1 MGGILG
7 VALFGVFAVGGLLNT
22 TIYKA
27 PVHVVIHCSTGRYYI
42 YQHTGEQFSG
52 PGFSYAHGEFPT
64 LSPRQVHVVG
74 PDGMTEAT
82 WLASAN
88 ETITRGSAIY
98 SNAVG
103 FDVRTAGNYS
113 VTVTPRSPTAIIIA
127 PSLGEK
133 FLHAAPWLIL
143 CCVGFPAA
151 IVGLILLI
159 RDSNRRKRQGLVFG
173 PYGWQP
179 A

>member
-1 MGGILG
+1 
-7 VALFGVFAVGGLLNT
+7 
-22 TIYKA
+22 
-27 PVHVVIHCSTGRYYI
+27 VIHCSTGRYYV
-42 YQHTGEQFSG
+42 YEHTGDQFSV
-52 PGFSYAHGEFPT
+52 PGFSYAHSEFPT
-64 LSPRQVHVVG
+64 LTPQQVHVVG
-74 PDGMTEAT
+74 PDGRPEAI

-98 SNAVG
+98 SDAVG
-103 FDVRTAGNYS
+103 FDVPSAGIYS

-127 PSLGEK
+127 PSLGGK

-143 CCVGFPAA
+143 SCVGFPTA
-151 IVGLILLI
+151 IVGLVLLI